1 MFWKLLKYEF
11 KNVNKW
17 YLALYGAILAV
28 SVIIGLFLMGLAR
41 QVGIAGDISQ
51 PITNNNAGLAL
62 TIILFMVFFGLMV
75 ALGISTLFLIIRR
88 FKNSVY
94 DRQGYLTLTLP
105 VNQHQII
112 LAKLTGAVV
121 WSLLS
126 ALTLI
131 LSIAIIFGMIVS
143 TAPTAFDWGLLGPA
157 SLEYGNI
164 ALTALYL
171 LLSTISGVL
180 LIYFCI
186 SIGQLFEDHR
196 TAMAFL
202 VYFVIQI
209 ILTIF
214 AFNFSPSAS
223 QFTMTMNFSIILDL
237 ALSIVYY
244 AGTYYVLKN
253 KVNLQ

>member
-11 KNVNKW
+11 KNINKW
-17 YLALYGAILAV
+17 YLAIYGAILVV
-28 SVIIGLFLMGLAR
+28 SVMIGLFLMGIAR
-41 QVGIAGDISQ
+41 QVGFTGDISQ
-51 PITNNNAGLAL
+51 PITSNSAGLGL

-112 LAKLTGAVV
+112 LAKLTGAIIWSFLSLVTLALSFAIIV
-121 WSLLS
+121 GLILTTADRSIDWSLLS
-126 ALTLI
+126 
-131 LSIAIIFGMIVS
+131 
-143 TAPTAFDWGLLGPA
+143 PA

-164 ALTALYL
+164 ALTLLYML
-171 LLSTISGVL
+171 ITSISSIL

-196 TAMAFL
+196 TAIA
-202 VYFVIQI
+202 
-209 ILTIF
+209 ILTYFIIEILISAISF
-214 AFNFSPSAS
+214 HLLPSVS
-223 QFTMTMNFSIILDL
+223 FTIDAVFSIVLNL
-237 ALSIVYY
+237 ALSIAYY
-244 AGTYYVLKN
+244 AGSYYILKN

>member
-11 KNVNKW
+11 KNINKW
-17 YLALYGAILAV
+17 YLAIYGAILVV
-28 SVIIGLFLMGLAR
+28 SVMIGLFLMGIAR
-41 QVGIAGDISQ
+41 QVGFTGDISQ
-51 PITNNNAGLAL
+51 PITSNSAGLGL

-112 LAKLTGAVV
+112 LAKLTGAII

-126 ALTLI
+126 LVTLALSFAIIVGLI
-131 LSIAIIFGMIVS
+131 LTTTDRSI
-143 TAPTAFDWGLLGPA
+143 DWSLLSPA

-164 ALTALYL
+164 ALTLLYML
-171 LLSTISGVL
+171 ITSISSIL

-196 TAMAFL
+196 TAIA
-202 VYFVIQI
+202 
-209 ILTIF
+209 ILTYFIIEILISIISF
-214 AFNFSPSAS
+214 HLLPSVS
-223 QFTMTMNFSIILDL
+223 FTIDAVFSIVLNL
-237 ALSIVYY
+237 ALSIAYY
-244 AGTYYVLKN
+244 AGSYYILKN

>member
-11 KNVNKW
+11 KNINKW
-17 YLALYGAILAV
+17 YLAIYGAILVV
-28 SVIIGLFLMGLAR
+28 SVMIGLFLMGIAR
-41 QVGIAGDISQ
+41 QVGFTGDISQ
-51 PITNNNAGLAL
+51 PITSNSAGLGL

-112 LAKLTGAVV
+112 LAKLTGAII

-126 ALTLI
+126 LVTLALSFAIIVGLI
-131 LSIAIIFGMIVS
+131 LTTTDRSI
-143 TAPTAFDWGLLGPA
+143 DWSLLSPA

-164 ALTALYL
+164 ALTLIYML
-171 LLSTISGVL
+171 ITSISSIL

-196 TAMAFL
+196 TAIA
-202 VYFVIQI
+202 
-209 ILTIF
+209 ILTYFIIEILISIISF
-214 AFNFSPSAS
+214 HLLPSVS
-223 QFTMTMNFSIILDL
+223 FTIDAVFSIVLNL
-237 ALSIVYY
+237 ALSIAYY
-244 AGTYYVLKN
+244 AGSYYILKN